1 MCAKWLQS
9 CPALCDPMDF
19 IACQAPLSMGI
30 LQERILEWVAMPSSR
45 GLPDPGIQ
53 CMSLMHPAL
62 AGGVF
67 STNITWEAPQMS
79 ITLYK
84 PQSPCY
90 TLDPQTLFIILQLK
104 VCPLLPNSF
113 LNHWFLSTYLYMTCD
128 MFLCLWFWSQEQ
140 WCPPPVVSSLVIDL
154 WGTIFN

>member
-1 MCAKWLQS
+1 
-9 CPALCDPMDF
+9 MDF

-67 STNITWEAPQMS
+67 TTNITWENLQMS
-79 ITLYK
+79 VTHYK
-84 PQSPCY
+84 P
-90 TLDPQTLFIILQLK
+90 
-104 VCPLLPNSF
+104 
-113 LNHWFLSTYLYMTCD
+113 
-128 MFLCLWFWSQEQ
+128 
-140 WCPPPVVSSLVIDL
+140 
-154 WGTIFN
+154 